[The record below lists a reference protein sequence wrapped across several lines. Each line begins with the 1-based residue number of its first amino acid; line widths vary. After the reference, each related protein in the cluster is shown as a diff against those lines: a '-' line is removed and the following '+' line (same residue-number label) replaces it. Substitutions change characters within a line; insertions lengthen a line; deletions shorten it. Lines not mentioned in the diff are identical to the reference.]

1 MKAKSPYSVVKI
13 RYMSEKTQVLQSLHE
28 KSSNA
33 SLRKCK
39 APKYVF
45 LVDTKA
51 NKTEIAQAI
60 EAIYVDAKIRV
71 RRVNTINTAP
81 KPIRRGGRLAYGP
94 TYKKAI
100 VTLEVGD
107 KLPEQG
113 KGV

>member
-1 MKAKSPYSVVKI
+1 MKAKSPYAIVKI
-13 RYMSEKTQVLQSLHE
+13 RYMSEKVATLQALHE

-39 APKYVF
+39 AAKYVF

-60 EAIYVDAKIRV
+60 ETMYAESKIRV

>member
-1 MKAKSPYSVVKI
+1 MKKKSPYDIIKI
-13 RYMSEKTQVLQSLHE
+13 RYMSEKVAVLQSLQDRT
-28 KSSNA
+28 SNA
-33 SLRKCK
+33 SLKRCK
-39 APKYVF
+39 SPKYVF
-45 LVDTKA
+45 LVDKKA
-51 NKTEIAQAI
+51 NKTEIA
-60 EAIYVDAKIRV
+60 EALETIYAESKIRV
-71 RRVNTINTAP
+71 RRVNTIVTAP